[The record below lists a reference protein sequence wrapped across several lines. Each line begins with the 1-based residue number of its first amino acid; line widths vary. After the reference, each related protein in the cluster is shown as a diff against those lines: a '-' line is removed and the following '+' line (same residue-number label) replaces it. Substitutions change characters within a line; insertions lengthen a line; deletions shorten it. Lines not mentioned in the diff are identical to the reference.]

1 MNEVVY
7 TDEFGAWFEDLAR
20 VEKLAVYGVVDKLE
34 ALGLSLSYPHS
45 SALNGTALPLR
56 ELRPNR
62 GASPLRIVYAYDP
75 RRDVVLIIGGD
86 KSGDATFYGKIIKR
100 AEAIWTA
107 YLAEQQTGKHG

>member
-1 MNEVVY
+1 
-7 TDEFGAWFEDLAR
+7 
-20 VEKLAVYGVVDKLE
+20 
-34 ALGLSLSYPHS
+34 
-45 SALNGTALPLR
+45 
-56 ELRPNR
+56 
-62 GASPLRIVYAYDP
+62 VYAYDP